1 MTRKNGH
8 FDGIAAGM
16 MFALLVST
24 AIVSEAGQLSKVL
37 LVDMCGTNGAATA
50 CHPTQTT
57 SGLQMM
63 QGLAT
68 AYNFT
73 LTVTTNANEFTDA
86 VLKTYDVVVFNNVG
100 NNPFT
105 SGQAAA
111 FRKYIY
117 DGGGY
122 IGWHASAATHATWQ
136 WYTDTL
142 IGADIYNHGIAD
154 KALPVTRDAAY
165 LTHPILSGVFC
176 NITPGR
182 ALKDT
187 TMSDEWYFYLPDP
200 SVNPLF
206 TKLLWITEN
215 NVKRAMSWCQEFNK
229 GGTQPGRMFYTN
241 CGQNN
246 IVGGNNFYTNSYF
259 KQLVINALRWAA
271 HVSTTCTV
279 TIQKQQESRQF
290 GAADIADLFCY
301 VNSGKAFVNV
311 YTMSGQRVH
320 AGTLG
325 SYKDLMNVVPA
336 GCHIVRFSDASGRVL
351 HQMTIAQ

>member
-1 MTRKNGH
+1 MIRKNGH
-8 FDGIAAGM
+8 FHGIAAGM

-24 AIVSEAGQLSKVL
+24 AMVSQAGQLSKVL

-50 CHPTQTT
+50 CHPSQVTT
-57 SGLQMM
+57 GDQMM
-63 QGLAT
+63 QSLAT
-68 AYNFT
+68 TYNFT
-73 LTVTTNANEFTDA
+73 LTKTTNANEFSDA
-86 VLKTYDVVVFNNVG
+86 TLKTFDVVVFNNVG

-105 SGQAAA
+105 SGQSAA

-122 IGWHASAATHATWQ
+122 VGWHASAATHATWQ

-142 IGADIYNHGIAD
+142 IGADIYNHGIAN
-154 KALPVTRDAAY
+154 KALPVTRDAA
-165 LTHPILSGVFC
+165 
-176 NITPGR
+176 

-259 KQLVINALRWAA
+259 KQLIINALRWAA
-271 HVSTTCTV
+271 HVPEACTGI
-279 TIQKQQESRQF
+279 IQKQQGNRNAGS
-290 GAADIADLFCY
+290 ADQTELFNN
-301 VNSGKAFVNV
+301 VRSGKAFLTV

-320 AGTLG
+320 AGTLA
-325 SYKDLMNVVPA
+325 SYRDLKNAVPA
-336 GCHIVRFSDASGRVL
+336 GCHIVRFSDASGRML